1 MSLSASPGRAPTC
14 RVVSL
19 CLHGAQAHVVE
30 IELQHTGGLMQRLI
44 LTGLPGGALREARD
58 RVRACLQRCGLPA
71 LRRSVLAHFAP
82 ADLPKEG
89 NGFDLPLALGLL
101 ALERRLPGSAL
112 DGRAILGELALDG
125 RLRPVRGALALA
137 LAARR
142 AGLTRLMLPVANA
155 GEAALVRGLAVE
167 SVASLDEALD
177 VLSGRPARPPPPAPV
192 REAELPDLCDVR
204 GQPSARRA
212 LEIAAAGR
220 HNLLLCGPPGT
231 GKTMLAQRLPSILP
245 PLDERTSLEVTALH
259 GLLAGEPAGILRHP
273 PFRAPHH
280 STSLAPLLGGG
291 PRLLPGEISL
301 AHAGVLF
308 LDELPEWPRALLES
322 LRQPLEERVVRL
334 ASAGRRARFPAR
346 AQLVAAMNPCAC
358 GFLGHGKRG
367 CSCTAYQMKSYLA
380 RLSGP
385 LLDRFDLFID
395 VPAPEPGA
403 MLGEPT
409 GEASAVVR
417 ARVLAAREVL
427 LRAPRRAG
435 DAPVRARLA
444 HAMADWGLS
453 GRGAAR
459 TLAVAS
465 SIAALGGREQPAT
478 ADVDEA
484 LSFRRGL
491 IDLRAR

>member
-1 MSLSASPGRAPTC
+1 MSEALAARTC
-14 RVVSL
+14 RVVTL

-44 LTGLPGGALREARD
+44 LTGLPGSALREARD
-58 RVRACLQRCGLPA
+58 RVRACLTRCGLPVV
-71 LRRSVLAHFAP
+71 RRSVLAHFAP
-82 ADLPKEG
+82 SDLPKEG
-89 NGFDLPLALGLL
+89 NSFDLPLALGLL
-101 ALERRLPGSAL
+101 ALEHRLPEGAL
-112 DGRAILGELALDG
+112 PGRAVLGEVALDG

-137 LAARR
+137 LAARG
-142 AGLTRLMLPVANA
+142 AGLSRLMLPLDNA

-167 SVASLDEALD
+167 PVASLDEALA
-177 VLSGRPARPPPPAPV
+177 VLRGAPARAPPPARLHEPD
-192 REAELPDLCDVR
+192 LPDLADVR

-231 GKTMLAQRLPSILP
+231 GKTMLAQRLPSLLP

-259 GLLAGEPAGILRHP
+259 GLAAGEPAGVLRQP

-280 STSLAPLLGGG
+280 ATGLAALLGGG
-291 PRLLPGEISL
+291 ARLLPGEISL

-308 LDELPEWPRALLES
+308 LDELPEWPRAVLEA

-334 ASAGRRARFPAR
+334 ASAGRRVRFPAR

-358 GFLGHGKRG
+358 AYRGHPMRG
-367 CSCTAYQMKSYLA
+367 CTCTAHQLRTYLA

-385 LLDRFDLFID
+385 LLDRFDLFVD

-403 MLGEPT
+403 LLGEAR
-409 GEASAVVR
+409 GESSATVR
-417 ARVLAAREVL
+417 TRVLAAR
-427 LRAPRRAG
+427 
-435 DAPVRARLA
+435 DAMLHITSRVATPAVRARLA
-444 HAMADWGLS
+444 QVMADWGLS

-459 TLAVAS
+459 TLAVAR
-465 SIAALGGREQPAT
+465 SIAALARSEQPSV
-478 ADVDEA
+478 DHVDEA

-491 IDLRAR
+491 LELRVR